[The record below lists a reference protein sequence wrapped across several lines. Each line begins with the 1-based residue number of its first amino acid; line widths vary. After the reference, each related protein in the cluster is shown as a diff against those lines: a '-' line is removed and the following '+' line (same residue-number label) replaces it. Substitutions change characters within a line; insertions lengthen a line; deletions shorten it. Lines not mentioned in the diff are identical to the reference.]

1 MGAEIDRLEVSVEAQ
16 ATKANNALNRLT
28 KNLET
33 LSNSL
38 SRINGTGL
46 TGLANGVQRLGTAMQ
61 SMNNVKT
68 ADFTRLAKNI
78 EKLGSIN
85 TVSLNNTA
93 SSMSHLT
100 RAFNNLGT
108 VSANAQSINQ
118 LTNSLS
124 RLGGVSVQR
133 AITNIPQLATAINNL
148 MTTLSRSP
156 QVNQNVIQM
165 VNAIA
170 NLANQGNRAGTASN
184 SLARSLNSTNSAMAK
199 TKTRTQS
206 LSQVFGK
213 FYANYFWLVRGI
225 KKLWSSIGDSMDYI
239 EEYNYYNVTLEKI
252 GKEWSSQ
259 FEQYGYNN
267 AESYIKSF
275 ESRMNEL
282 SAKMTGFN
290 INANGTLTDTGL
302 KSLGLDVTKMM
313 NYQAGLA
320 QVTNAQGLTGEAS
333 IATSKALSM
342 LAGDMSSFR
351 NTDSSTVMTNFQSGI
366 IGQSRALYKYGI
378 DITNATLQTYAYAN
392 GIDKAISEM
401 TQGEKMQLRTL
412 AILDQSKVAWGDL
425 ANTIESPS
433 NQLRL
438 LKNNFSALARTIG
451 NIFLPIV
458 AKVLPYING
467 LVIAIRRLFEWCGK
481 MLGVDISGIIQ
492 NSGAG
497 YSDAFDGIEEG
508 ADDVADGLDNAKNSA
523 KELKNE
529 LMGFDE
535 INKLSDTSD
544 RSSSGSDTSGAGTID
559 LTSQLNKALSDYEK
573 VWNAAF
579 DNMNNKAND
588 FADNIVNAFKQ
599 GDFKAI
605 GTYIS
610 TSLRDSLNDI
620 DWDMAYSGTRRFWS
634 GLADFLNG
642 LIRPDTFK
650 AVGATVASELN
661 VAIYS
666 ALTFG
671 EEFDWANFGTSLASG
686 INGFLENFDFGAL
699 ADGIDAWI
707 QGLAAAI
714 IAFIKEFDWTNA
726 LNGAWDF
733 LSNIDIETVGLVIS
747 GISFYVGT
755 KVITTAV
762 TTKLLP
768 VLAAWF
774 SKYSGKFLKIGIVVT
789 IATVAFEIA
798 KSELDPIFSEYDL
811 EEIKQASDEMFKDWF
826 GDNPISATL
835 SDMFVFTATAIA
847 EPSEIM
853 DGLSLMWD
861 DICSGDFKFNLFNL
875 FEFPSYNQINDGLH
889 ATAECISDWWDNNI
903 AIWFVSDTWEE
914 LWGYAYE
921 DTKEGWENIK
931 EWWKNNALSVWWRD
945 DVKPWFTLDKWKELA
960 NNIKE
965 GIKNKWD
972 EFKEWW
978 KNNALSRWW
987 NEHVSP
993 YFSKEKWN
1001 LSGIREG
1008 LESAFNSAIDSIKG
1022 IWNGFATWI
1031 NDALSIDFDGFSK
1044 SFKVMGEKIEIGIPA
1059 FSIDLGHLPTFATGG
1074 FPEDG
1079 WFRASRGEMMG
1090 KFDDGQS
1097 VVANNNQ
1104 ITDGISAAV
1113 YRGNQETNE
1122 LLRQLINAVENN
1134 SDSSTNIS
1142 IDGKTVFEVIKTQA
1156 DNYTMR
1162 TGRAPFPS

>member
-1 MGAEIDRLEVSVEAQ
+1 MADIDRLEVSVEAQ
-16 ATKANNALNRLT
+16 AIKANNALDKLIRQLNSV
-28 KNLET
+28 
-33 LSNSL
+33 SNSL
-38 SRINGTGL
+38 SKVNASGLSGLSNGIAK
-46 TGLANGVQRLGTAMQ
+46 LASASAQL
-61 SMNNVKT
+61 SNVKT
-68 ADFTRLAKNI
+68 SDFTRLINNIGRLEKLNKTEIYSVSSAFNTMAHSINNMSATGANAQIFSELAKNI
-78 EKLGSIN
+78 SKLGNKSIQN
-85 TVSLNNTA
+85 AIDNMPKLATSITQLTTTLSKAPAVSDNIIKLINSLSKL
-93 SSMSHLT
+93 SSQG
-100 RAFNNLGT
+100 NKVGT
-108 VSANAQSINQ
+108 TTKSI
-118 LTNSLS
+118 TNSLNQYS
-124 RLGGVSVQR
+124 KSSSQ
-133 AITNIPQLATAINNL
+133 ATKKSI
-148 MTTLSRSP
+148 
-156 QVNQNVIQM
+156 
-165 VNAIA
+165 
-170 NLANQGNRAGTASN
+170 
-184 SLARSLNSTNSAMAK
+184 
-199 TKTRTQS
+199 S
-206 LSQVFGK
+206 LSSAIGK
-213 FYANYFWLVRGI
+213 LYQSYFWVYRI
-225 KKLWSSIGDSMDYI
+225 VKKVGDAIISSMDYI

-267 AESYIKSF
+267 AESYMKSF
-275 ESRMNEL
+275 ESRMTEL

-290 INANGTLTDTGL
+290 INANGTLTNTGL

-351 NTDSSTVMTNFQSGI
+351 NTDLSTVMTNFQSGI

-508 ADDVADGLDNAKNSA
+508 ADDAADGLDNAKNSA

-544 RSSSGSDTSGAGTID
+544 SSSSGSDASGAGTID

-620 DWDMAYSGTRRFWS
+620 DWDMVYSGTKQFWS

-650 AVGATVASELN
+650 AVGATVAAELN

-671 EEFDWANFGTSLASG
+671 EEFNWSNLGTSLASG
-686 INGFLENFDFGAL
+686 INGFLEDFDFGAL

-726 LNGAWDF
+726 LKGAWDF

-747 GISFYVGT
+747 GISFYVGA
-755 KVITTAV
+755 KVIATAV
-762 TTKLLP
+762 TTNLLP
-768 VLAAWF
+768 ILAAWF
-774 SKYSGKFLKIGIVVT
+774 SKYSGKFLKIGITVT

-798 KSELDPIFSEYDL
+798 KSELEPIFSEYDL

-835 SDMFVFTATAIA
+835 SDMFVFTATSIA

-889 ATAECISDWWDNNI
+889 ATTESISDWWDNNI

-931 EWWKNNALSVWWRD
+931 EWWKNNALSRWWRD
-945 DVKPWFTLDKWKELA
+945 DVAIWFNGDTWKELWGYV
-960 NNIKE
+960 KE
-965 GIKNKWD
+965 DFEDGWQNV
-972 EFKEWW
+972 KEWW

-1044 SFKVMGEKIEIGIPA
+1044 SFKVMGKKIEIGIPA
-1059 FSIDLGHLPTFATGG
+1059 FSIDLGHLPTFAAGG

-1079 WFRASRGEMMG
+1079 WFRASHGEMMG
-1090 KFDDGQS
+1090 KFDNGQS

-1104 ITDGISAAV
+1104 ITDGIAAAV

-1162 TGRAPFPS
+1162 TGKAPFPI